1 MNILR
6 LALLSLA
13 AVIALSL
20 GIHWLV
26 VASRMDE
33 PASNS
38 SSLFKE
44 KRLPDDAATAEIR
57 RKIEAKLFES
67 PDYARFFDRLKLVLP
82 SEYEALIEEF
92 VRREQAGAIVTN
104 VDFLMSEA
112 VRSLRIS
119 RGMMAAKA
127 GAPALAHIFEVQSS
141 VLRALAAKEPRLCV
155 DFLYGG
161 ASDAFFSFSSEHRPL
176 VADMAVAGLEAIED
190 GQTQKIER
198 QPPNDADF
206 DLLEKALKSRSLNEI
221 EIEALLD
228 GKNPDPPIPDARMCD
243 VGQIYL
249 ETLTTLPEPV
259 KLRIYGLAVE
269 LMARS

>member
-26 VASRMDE
+26 EASRMEEGAPAPATLVDAKHHLTDE
-33 PASNS
+33 
-38 SSLFKE
+38 
-44 KRLPDDAATAEIR
+44 ATAELR
-57 RKIEAKLFES
+57 REVEAKLTES

-82 SEYEALIEEF
+82 SEYEALIDEF
-92 VRREQAGAIVTN
+92 MKRAQAGAVVTN
-104 VDFLMSEA
+104 IDFLMSEA
-112 VRSLRIS
+112 VRSLRLS

-127 GAPALAHIFEVQSS
+127 SAPALVHIFEVQSS
-141 VLRALAAKEPRLCV
+141 VLHALAAKEPRLCV

-176 VADMAVAGLEAIED
+176 VADMAIAGLEAIED

-198 QPPNDADF
+198 PPPNDADF
-206 DLLEKALKSRSLNEI
+206 ELLENALKIRKLNET

-228 GKNPDPPIPDARMCD
+228 GKSPYPPIPDTRMCD

-249 ETLTTLPEPV
+249 ETLATLPEPV